1 MQLKELFDYKNR
13 LMYDL
18 LTNKDIVE
26 LIDPTIKNID
36 DAYERLAY
44 KRVFPY
50 DYVPETIEDA
60 GTYICFEVDVQKVI
74 NKTFLNPTIYIW
86 LFTHKSQLR
95 MKEGGVRTDLLCA
108 AISEAIN
115 GSKYYG
121 LGELDLYSV
130 KRYAPISDYQGKI
143 MMFLAKDFNNP
154 SPSKQPTPSNRK
166 KW

>member
-13 LMYDL
+13 LMHDI
-18 LTNKDIVE
+18 LTNKNIVA

-36 DAYERLAY
+36 DAYEKLAY
-44 KRVFPY
+44 KKVFPY
-50 DYVPETIEDA
+50 DYVPDTIEDA
-60 GTYICFEVDVQKVI
+60 GTYICFEVDIQKVI

-95 MKEGGVRTDLLCA
+95 MSEGGVRTDLLCA
-108 AISEAIN
+108 EIAESIN

-121 LGELDLYSV
+121 LGELELYSV

-154 SPSKQPTPSNRK
+154 APSKQPIPSNRK
-166 KW
+166 SW

>member
-1 MQLKELFDYKNR
+1 MQLQELFDYKNR
-13 LMYDL
+13 MMYDL
-18 LTNKDIVE
+18 LTNKEIVK
-26 LIDPTIKNID
+26 LIDPTIKNMD
-36 DAYERLAY
+36 EAYERLAY

-50 DYVPETIEDA
+50 DYIPDTIEDA
-60 GTYICFEVDVQKVI
+60 GTYVCFDVDIQKVM

-95 MKEGGVRTDLLCA
+95 MTEGGVRTDLLCA
-108 AISEAIN
+108 EIAEAIN

-121 LGELDLYSV
+121 LGELELYSV

-154 SPSKQPTPSNRK
+154 APSKQPIPSNRK

>member
-1 MQLKELFDYKNR
+1 MQLQELFDYKNR
-13 LMYDL
+13 MMYDL
-18 LTNKDIVE
+18 LTNKEIVK
-26 LIDPTIKNID
+26 LIDPTIKNMD
-36 DAYERLAY
+36 EAYERLAY

-50 DYVPETIEDA
+50 DYIPDTIEDA
-60 GTYICFEVDVQKVI
+60 GTYVCFDVDIQKVM

-95 MKEGGVRTDLLCA
+95 MSEGGVRTDLLCA
-108 AISEAIN
+108 EIAEAIN

-154 SPSKQPTPSNRK
+154 APSKQPIPSNRK

>member
-13 LMYDL
+13 LMYDM

-36 DAYERLAY
+36 EAYERLAY

-60 GTYICFEVDVQKVI
+60 GTYVCFEVDVQKVI

-95 MKEGGVRTDLLCA
+95 MKEGGVRTDLLCS

-115 GSKYYG
+115 GSRYYG

-143 MMFLAKDFNNP
+143 MMFLAKEFNNP

>member
-1 MQLKELFDYKNR
+1 MQLQELFDYKNR
-13 LMYDL
+13 MMYDL
-18 LTNKDIVE
+18 LTNKEIVK
-26 LIDPTIKNID
+26 LIDPTIKNMD
-36 DAYERLAY
+36 EAYERLAY

-50 DYVPETIEDA
+50 DYIPDTIEDA
-60 GTYICFEVDVQKVI
+60 GTYVCFDVDIQKVT

-95 MKEGGVRTDLLCA
+95 MSEGGVRTDLLCA
-108 AISEAIN
+108 EIAEAIN

-154 SPSKQPTPSNRK
+154 APSKQPIPSNRK